1 MTMSR
6 ARFALNV
13 PIRSLV
19 LCIAALALLG
29 AAPANAQ
36 VAPRGA
42 AAAARAGFQL
52 REFKDDAGSHKYS
65 LFIPAGYTPARKWP
79 VILFLHGA
87 GERGTDG
94 ILPTGVGLGPL
105 VKVREANFPFLVV
118 FPQNEETHG
127 RILTGWSPESADGK
141 RALAIL
147 SQVEKDFSVD
157 TKREI
162 LTGWSMGGYGAWQL
176 AAATADRWLAV
187 VPVSSGGDPALAE
200 KLKGLPIWAFHG
212 AKDKVVRPEES
223 RTLIEAI
230 KNAGGQPRYT
240 ELAEGDH
247 NVWTQVYDDDRLY
260 AWMLSPRS
268 DPASLRPVTSRPP
281 TAPGQAAK
289 LIPEAPFV
297 PALDVPRALY
307 VRMGNEMLAALA
319 DSIPQVVPR
328 DSLMGRLNDISDY
341 TEAEGYGFSVYMS
354 GISYYGQLVRAHVKA
369 YQKDRLNIQ
378 LGLSNVQVT
387 IGGTSVTGERHSAS
401 AGPISVVIGHQRP
414 VWLSFDVTPFIA
426 ERKLRLKLVATGF
439 NIPNDNWYVSGPAG
453 VSVSGFGLTRD
464 KVANGLVS
472 GIYGK
477 KYTIEREVAA
487 VVPKLIA
494 QMEEKLDIAQFNQA
508 AVGSVWPLPVYQ
520 PRLRVWPAE
529 VSTDDKGI
537 SLVLGVTAAA
547 VDPAKA
553 PRQVRV
559 SPPAGPGAA
568 EVPQVTTL
576 QVGISPKAL
585 VPLSEMLIQADVARI
600 HVADTPSRSLAR
612 LADPAVLA
620 EAIPDLKRYGD
631 RLQVYSE
638 LVLAGPI
645 NIVDLP
651 PGAHSTGEAATEAAA
666 ENTTGEAGSGTVEI
680 RPTAAVTSGDAHR
693 RFAFDVPQIKVLVS
707 IKRDPSATAWTPC
720 AELDLSLRQGAHPQL
735 TKPTSLT
742 RAVAISWD
750 DKAQIEAKARF
761 VEGYPAEET
770 SIDVAKL
777 KSLFD
782 AGWEEY
788 IHGGPPAQLELPDI
802 NLGYTKLRANDAG
815 WAPPS
820 LFATFGPP
828 GVKLTNSSEAPLVYE
843 TKGPYSGWGGPYTL
857 APGGTH
863 EFPIAY
869 PMVFRRRL
877 GGGYQSFTLPA
888 GSHSEFRLVTG
899 QAMLYQAREPDE
911 IEKANVKPPKKEDAE
926 KTDEKESEAG
936 KTAADS
942 KE

>member
-6 ARFALNV
+6 ARIASNV

-19 LCIAALALLG
+19 LNLLALALVG
-29 AAPANAQ
+29 AAPAWAQ
-36 VAPRGA
+36 VAPRGTTA
-42 AAAARAGFQL
+42 TARTGFQL
-52 REFKDDAGSHKYS
+52 REFKDEAGAHKYS
-65 LFIPAGYTPARKWP
+65 LFIPAAYTPARKWP

-127 RILTGWSPESADGK
+127 RILTGWSPDSTDGQ

-157 TKREI
+157 TSREI

-176 AAATADRWLAV
+176 AAANRDRWLAV
-187 VPVSSGGDPALAE
+187 VPVSSGGDVALAE
-200 KLKGLPIWAFHG
+200 QLKGIPIWAFHG

-223 RTLIEAI
+223 RKLIEAI
-230 KNAGGQPRYT
+230 KAAGGQPRYT
-240 ELAEGDH
+240 ELADGDH

-268 DPASLRPVTSRPP
+268 DPATLRPVTSRPP
-281 TAPGQAAK
+281 APPGQTAK

-307 VRMGNEMLAALA
+307 VRMGNGMLAALA
-319 DSIPQVVPR
+319 ESIPQVVPR

-354 GISYYGQLVRAHVKA
+354 GISYYGQLVRANVKA

-387 IGGTSVTGERHSAS
+387 IGGTSVSGERHSAS

-414 VWLSFDVTPFIA
+414 VWLSFDVTPFVA
-426 ERKLRLKLVATGF
+426 DRKLRLKLVATAF
-439 NIPNDNWYVSGPAG
+439 NIPSDNWYVSGPAG

-464 KVANGLVS
+464 KVANGLVN

-494 QMEEKLDIAQFNQA
+494 QMEEKLDIAKFNQS

-520 PRLRVWPAE
+520 PRLRIWPAE

-537 SLVLGVTAAA
+537 SIVLGVTAAA
-547 VDPAKA
+547 VDPSKA

-559 SPPAGPGAA
+559 APPAGPSVA

-585 VPLSEMLIQADVARI
+585 APLSEMLIQADVARI

-620 EAIPDLKRYGD
+620 DAIPDLKRYGD

-651 PGAHSTGEAATEAAA
+651 PAPRSTGESASETAGGNSIGE
-666 ENTTGEAGSGTVEI
+666 TGSSKLEI
-680 RPTAAVTSGDAHR
+680 RPTAAVNGSDDHR
-693 RFAFDVPQIKVLVS
+693 RFAFDVPQIKVLISV
-707 IKRDPSATAWTPC
+707 KRDSAATAWTPC

-750 DKAQIEAKARF
+750 EKAQIEAKARF
-761 VEGYPAEET
+761 VEGYAAQEA
-770 SIDVAKL
+770 SIDVGKL
-777 KSLFD
+777 KALFD

-802 NLGYTKLRANDAG
+802 NLGYTRLRATDAG

-863 EFPIAY
+863 EFSIAY
-869 PMVFRRRL
+869 PMIFRRRL
-877 GGGYQSFTLPA
+877 GTGYQSFTLPA

-911 IEKANVKPPKKEDAE
+911 IEQANAKPPKTEEPAE
-926 KTDEKESEAG
+926 VESRKPPQGEPEK
-936 KTAADS
+936 K
-942 KE
+942 